1 MKYQNEF
8 ESEVNK
14 CHGNRYAAINKLCRR
29 ARQLSASAN
38 NPIKQIDSIHWA
50 LSNVPPDS
58 LITQQSVMPE
68 YERMMEEYLC
78 QVENE
83 GIANSVR
90 TSFSQSIKIGHLVY
104 VYQDDLNAYQEARVR
119 IITNM
124 LWYQLLE
131 ERKKN

>member
-8 ESEVNK
+8 EHEVNS
-14 CHGNRYAAINKLCRR
+14 CGGNRYEAINKLCRK
-29 ARQLSASAN
+29 ARKLSASVN
-38 NPIKQIDSIHWA
+38 NTIKQMDSIHWA
-50 LSNVPPDS
+50 LSNVPPS
-58 LITQQSVMPE
+58 CLSEAHSISYHEQIMQ
-68 YERMMEEYLC
+68 EYLC

-83 GIANSVR
+83 SIANSVR
-90 TSFSQSIKIGHLVY
+90 TSFLQSVKIGHLVY
-104 VYQDDLNAYQEARVR
+104 VYQDDLSDYQEARVR

>member
-1 MKYQNEF
+1 MKYQDEF
-8 ESEVNK
+8 EYKVK
-14 CHGNRYAAINKLCRR
+14 ICDGNRYEAINKLCRR
-29 ARQLSASAN
+29 ARKLSVSVN
-38 NPIKQIDSIHWA
+38 NSIKQIDSIHWA
-50 LSNVPPDS
+50 LSDVPPNS
-58 LITQQSVMPE
+58 LFTQQHITSE

-78 QVENE
+78 QVENQ

-90 TSFSQSIKIGHLVY
+90 TSFSQSVKIGHLVY
-104 VYQDDLNAYQEARVR
+104 VYRDDLNAYQEARVR

>member
-8 ESEVNK
+8 ESAVRT
-14 CHGNRYAAINKLCRR
+14 CAGNRYEAINKLCRR
-29 ARQLSASAN
+29 ARRLSSSVN
-38 NPIKQIDSIHWA
+38 NSIKQIDSIHWA

-58 LITQQSVMPE
+58 LFTQQHITPE
-68 YERMMEEYLC
+68 YEQLMEEYLC
-78 QVENE
+78 QVENDS
-83 GIANSVR
+83 IANSVR
-90 TSFSQSIKIGHLVY
+90 TSFSQSVKIGHLVY
-104 VYQDDLNAYQEARVR
+104 VYQDDLSDYQEARVR